1 MSALRILCLT
11 LALSMPA
18 LASAQVFKCVDGD
31 GRITYTNDRSL
42 GRGCQP
48 LAQNQAVS
56 TVPGPAVRPQAGGSA
71 RAAMPTTGA
80 PATAGFPRVSTDDQ
94 RTRDETRRQVLQNE
108 LATEDHALAEAE
120 KALADEEAV
129 RHGNERNYQKVL
141 DRVQPFKD
149 KVDLHKRNIEALR
162 RELSSLK

>member
-1 MSALRILCLT
+1 MSALRILSLA

-42 GRGCQP
+42 GRSCQP

-56 TVPGPAVRPQAGGSA
+56 TVPGPAVRQQAGGA
-71 RAAMPTTGA
+71 TRAVP
-80 PATAGFPRVSTDDQ
+80 PATAGFPRVSADDQ
-94 RTRDETRRQVLQNE
+94 RTRDETRRQVLQDE
-108 LATEDHALAEAE
+108 LAAEERALSEAETALAEQ
-120 KALADEEAV
+120 EAV

-141 DRVQPFKD
+141 DRLQPFKD
-149 KVDLHKRNIEALR
+149 KIDLHKRNIEALQ
-162 RELSSLK
+162 REMSSLK